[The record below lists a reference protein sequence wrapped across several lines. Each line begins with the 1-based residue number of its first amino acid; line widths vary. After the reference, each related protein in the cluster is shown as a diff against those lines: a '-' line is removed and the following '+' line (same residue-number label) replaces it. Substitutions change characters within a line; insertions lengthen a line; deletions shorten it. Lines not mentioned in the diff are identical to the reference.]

1 MSNKSASALIRVCQT
16 FKPRHQQTIDIE
28 VTVSYGAKDFL
39 FQLTINEAIL
49 LATQLMVEVNKRNN
63 A

>member
-1 MSNKSASALIRVCQT
+1 MSNKSARALIKVCQP
-16 FKPRHQQTIDIE
+16 FEPRHQQTIDIE
-28 VTVSYGAKDFL
+28 VIVSYGAKVFMS
-39 FQLTINEAIL
+39 QLTINETIL